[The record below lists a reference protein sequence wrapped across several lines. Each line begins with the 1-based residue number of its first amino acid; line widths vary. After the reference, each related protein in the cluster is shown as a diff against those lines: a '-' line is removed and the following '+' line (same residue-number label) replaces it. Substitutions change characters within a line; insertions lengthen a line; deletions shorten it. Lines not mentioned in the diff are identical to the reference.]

1 MKTKDFFIAFKNN
14 NQRGICAFYEK
25 FENKFKDSI
34 SRKFGIYDVSLLAE
48 VYQDAVIRMWENI
61 QRDKITEE
69 TLSSIE
75 GYLYGIGKNVML
87 EKFRDNKNIIDDD
100 QIVSLLDSDDS
111 FLDDELDERQKEI
124 REVVYKMGKPCA
136 PLLLKFYWD
145 AQSWE
150 SIALDLGYANA
161 NSAKTQKNKCMN
173 KIKSILK
180 R

>member
-1 MKTKDFFIAFKNN
+1 MKTRDFFIAFKSN

-25 FENKFKDSI
+25 FEKKFKDAI

-48 VYQDAVIRMWENI
+48 VYQDTVVRMWENI
-61 QRDKITEE
+61 QRGKITLE
-69 TLSSIE
+69 TLSSID
-75 GYLYGIGKNVML
+75 GYLYGIGKNVGL

-100 QIVSLLDSDDS
+100 QIVLLPDSDDS
-111 FLDDELDERQKEI
+111 FIDDELEEQQKEI

-150 SIALDLGYANA
+150 DIAAELGYANA

-173 KIKSILK
+173 KIKSLLK
-180 R
+180 G

>member
-100 QIVSLLDSDDS
+100 QIVSLPCSDDS

>member
-75 GYLYGIGKNVML
+75 GYLCGIGKNVML

-100 QIVSLLDSDDS
+100 QIVSLPDSDDS